1 MVQTIEKNNLYVP
14 SGAGAHM
21 EALKQGQFAFIAES
35 IMFDKMEPEERCHF
49 YAVGG
54 LLLPVFHGI
63 GLRKGN
69 NTLRDTLNKAIL
81 DNFSDGTVKTLKE
94 KWIPGDDAAAC
105 NQVHCKII

>member
-1 MVQTIEKNNLYVP
+1 
-14 SGAGAHM
+14 M

-35 IMFDKMEPEERCHF
+35 IMFDKMEPEERCHY

-54 LLLPVFHGI
+54 VLLPVFHGI

-94 KWIPGDDAAAC
+94 KWIPGDNAAAC
-105 NQVHCKII
+105 NQVNCKTQNYLDQLKCIL

>member
-1 MVQTIEKNNLYVP
+1 MVQTIEKNKLYVP

-54 LLLPVFHGI
+54 VLLPVFHGI
-63 GLRKGN
+63 GQCPQLRY
-69 NTLRDTLNKAIL
+69 
-81 DNFSDGTVKTLKE
+81 FSNVTT
-94 KWIPGDDAAAC
+94 
-105 NQVHCKII
+105 